1 MKQIL
6 KQPVYLGL
14 ITGIVILYI
23 AFLSLDTFLS
33 TSRTMLSLQ
42 LKYASMV
49 FCFLLAVV
57 LYKQSDNK
65 KDSKYVVIALF
76 FTLIADIF
84 LLFTSNDIAGIF
96 FFCLVQLTYLK
107 RYNTKFFAVGLS
119 LIPVAI
125 LVYLFA
131 PIDPLFVI
139 AGFYAILILSC
150 FISTFYTELPRFN
163 SICVRLGMFLF
174 ILCDIHV
181 ALFNQ
186 LPRNVAYHQV
196 AAVAMWF
203 FYLPSQLL
211 ISLSAY
217 HFEENKRSVGIE

>member
-6 KQPVYLGL
+6 KYPLHAGLLAGIAVLYL
-14 ITGIVILYI
+14 
-23 AFLSLDTFLS
+23 AFLSLDIFTF

-42 LKYASMV
+42 LKYVSIV
-49 FCFLLAVV
+49 LCFVLALS
-57 LYKQSDNK
+57 LYGQSKNK
-65 KDSKYVVIALF
+65 SDSKYVVIALI

-84 LLFTSNDIAGIF
+84 LLFTTNDMAGIF

-107 RYNTKFFAVGLS
+107 RYNFKIFTFGLC
-119 LIPVAI
+119 LIPIAA
-125 LVYLFA
+125 LVYFFA
-131 PIDPLFVI
+131 PIPSLFAI
-139 AGFYAILILSC
+139 AGLYAFLILSC
-150 FISTFYTELPRFN
+150 FVATFRTQLPPFN
-163 SICVRLGMFLF
+163 LKCIQWGMFLF

-186 LPRNVAYHQV
+186 LPRNFAYHQV

-211 ISLSAY
+211 LALSAY
-217 HFEENKRSVGIE
+217 HSKIDH